1 MPDTFYI
8 NSGCSGA
15 SVAGPNYPVDIGGA
29 SDNGRQGW
37 GFSYF
42 FLLDEELFGTPESSK
57 TQGSQALQVD
67 QIKFLLL
74 IFIQIA
80 MRPLWEAKY
89 EC

>member
-15 SVAGPNYPVDIGGA
+15 SVAGPTTLWILGERA
-29 SDNGRQGW
+29 KGRQGW
-37 GFSYF
+37 CI